1 MAKFF
6 DQHKKVILLVG
17 GAVILLIFMAL
28 SGSFTLGRT
37 GFDPNDNGSST
48 KTYEKYPAK
57 ILKENIDYEARVYV
71 SQKGTLTI
79 DLFEQDTPLAVN
91 NFVFLT
97 NEGFYNNLPIFYI
110 ENKALFQ
117 SGDPIGDGS
126 GGPGYRFQDEISEF
140 LRIQKYSVVYA
151 NENNKD
157 TNGSQYFIV
166 CRDVSDSKLS
176 SLQGKFTVF
185 GVVTDGKEI
194 VDEICELDSSKLT
207 KEELPVV
214 GQVTI
219 RSKRID

>member
-17 GAVILLIFMAL
+17 GAVILLLFMAF
-28 SGSFTLGRT
+28 SGSFALGQT
-37 GFDPNDNGSST
+37 GFGGDNNGNSV
-48 KTYEKYPAK
+48 KTYDKYPAK
-57 ILKENIDYEARVYV
+57 ILKDNTDYEARVYF
-71 SQKGTLTI
+71 SQKGTVTI

-97 NEGFYNNLPIFYI
+97 NEGFYNNLPVFYI
-110 ENKALFQ
+110 ENKSLFQ

-126 GGPGYRFQDEISEF
+126 GGPGYRFQDEISDLLMVQE
-140 LRIQKYSVVYA
+140 YSIVYA

-166 CRDVSDSKLS
+166 CKDVSDSKLN

-207 KEELPVV
+207 KEQLPVV
-214 GQVTI
+214 GQITI